1 MRMDSVS
8 VGLDVGSSAI
18 RAAEIGLSQGRK
30 VLRRYGQVGLPPGYV
45 VDGEI
50 VNIPGVTAALRRLWE
65 EAGFS
70 TNKVVLGVTGPRVFV
85 RQAEVPAL
93 SAEDIRSLL
102 KFDSQELVPIPME
115 EASSDFAILDKTPL
129 INDEGQQT
137 VRVLIVAA
145 HKDMLSTHMA
155 TLKAAG
161 LKAGAIDASPLALL
175 RVVPPGGGGGEGSGL
190 ETVVSIGAELTTVAV
205 REDGLPRFI
214 RSLTLG
220 GGKLT
225 ESLANT
231 LHLDMAVAENL
242 KRGVL
247 PPGTPTSPQ
256 MRKALSA
263 EMRDLAED
271 VRATVDFFLLQ
282 SGRDSIDRLLVT
294 GGASQTQGLAA
305 AIAGSQTLQVAA
317 IDPFAQLEI
326 GDCGLTPEQL
336 HRAASGAT
344 TAVGLALWTCERPEA
359 RVSILPQ
366 EVAAARQ
373 ARRFLALTS
382 AGVATMAGV
391 LGVASGAQILAVHNA
406 RSQVAQV
413 EAQQATL
420 QGQVTELQAK
430 TRVHGKVLSR
440 YQLEVSA
447 LKGDVDWVRVLR
459 QLASTMP
466 PNVELTTFTA
476 NRISATGAAAASAAS
491 SGSVATVTF
500 SLVGNAGLPAV
511 SAWLDGLDRN
521 GDFQGSWVASVTS
534 TGTSQNQVT
543 FTSNSSLTHAAQSG
557 RNPGA
562 QP

>member
-1 MRMDSVS
+1 MDSVS

-18 RAAEIGLSQGRK
+18 RAAEIGMVQGRR
-30 VLRRYGQVGLPPGYV
+30 VLRRYGQVGLPHGYV

-93 SAEDIRSLL
+93 SADDIRSLL

-129 INDEGQQT
+129 VNDEGQQT

-155 TLKAAG
+155 TLRGAG

-175 RVVPPGGGGGEGSGL
+175 RVVPPGGGGGQESGL

-220 GGKLT
+220 GAKLT

-231 LHLDMAVAENL
+231 LHLDLAVAENL
-242 KRGVL
+242 KRGVV
-247 PPGTPTSPQ
+247 PPGSPPSPQ

-305 AIAGSQTLQVAA
+305 AIAGSQTLQVAT
-317 IDPFAQLEI
+317 IDPFAQLEVA
-326 GDCGLTPEQL
+326 DCGLTPEQL
-336 HRAASGAT
+336 HRASSGAT
-344 TAVGLALWTCERPEA
+344 TAVGLALWTFDRPES
-359 RVSILPQ
+359 RLSILPE
-366 EVAAARQ
+366 EVAAARK
-373 ARRFLALTS
+373 ARRFLALS
-382 AGVATMAGV
+382 ATGVAGLAGV
-391 LGVASGAQILAVHNA
+391 LGVASGAQILAVHSA

-413 EAQQATL
+413 QAQQAAL
-420 QGQVTELQAK
+420 QSQVTELQAK
-430 TRVHGKVLSR
+430 TRVHGKVLAR
-440 YQLEVSA
+440 YQMEAAA

-459 QLASTMP
+459 QLAFSMP
-466 PNVELTTFTA
+466 SNVQLTSFTA
-476 NRISATGAAAASAAS
+476 SRVATTGAAAATAAA

-500 SLVGNAGLPAV
+500 SVVGNGGLPAV
-511 SAWLDGLDRN
+511 AGWLNALEKN
-521 GDFQGSWVASVTS
+521 GDFQGTWVASVTS
-534 TGTSQNQVT
+534 TGTSQTQVT
-543 FTSNSSLTHAAQSG
+543 FTSNSTLTHAAQSG